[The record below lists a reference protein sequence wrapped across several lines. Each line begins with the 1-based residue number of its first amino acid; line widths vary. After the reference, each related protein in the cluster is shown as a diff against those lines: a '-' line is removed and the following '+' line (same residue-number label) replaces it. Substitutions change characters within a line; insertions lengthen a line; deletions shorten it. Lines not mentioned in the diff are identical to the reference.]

1 MANSQKKENKP
12 SFCDG
17 VKAEWSKITWPSKEQ
32 LTKQS
37 VAVVIITI
45 LLGVVITLLDT
56 GLQYCVSLLSL

>member
-1 MANSQKKENKP
+1 MDNSQKKENKP
-12 SFCDG
+12 SFFDG

>member
-1 MANSQKKENKP
+1 MSNSQKKENKP
-12 SFCDG
+12 SFFDG

>member
-12 SFCDG
+12 SFFDG

-56 GLQYCVSLLSL
+56 GLQWCVSLLSL

>member
-12 SFCDG
+12 SFFYG